1 MKPVTLIKPC
11 LEITWQKA
19 EGEGEWVA
27 NYELVLPV
35 HAGDIRDGE
44 HHKGYIRVPISK
56 TKTHVTSKF
65 FPVDQKGVIETPFRD
80 FSHARW
86 DARTLGIEAWVVY
99 GDQRQR
105 ISPWEESA

>member
-1 MKPVTLIKPC
+1 MKKAC

-27 NYELVLPV
+27 AYELVLPV
-35 HAGDIRDGE
+35 HPGDIRDGE
-44 HHKGYIRVPISK
+44 HKKGYIRVPISS

-65 FPVDQKGVIETPFRD
+65 FPIDEKGMIETPFRD
-80 FSHARW
+80 FHHALW
-86 DARTLGIEAWVVY
+86 DAKTLNLEAWVVY

-105 ISPWEESA
+105 IETRKEAS